1 MSTFLGKKEGKT
13 LLGMLLTALYLLSL
27 LYGGASGRAEAVGS
41 AAMDGAQA
49 AVEFLLRM
57 AGGICLW
64 SGVLEL
70 LERCGAAAGLARLL
84 RPVLKGLFPCSA
96 GKEDVLAALTEN
108 LSANLLGLGNA
119 ATPAGIRAARG
130 MAALG
135 ERSRDELCLLVVLN
149 TASLQLL
156 PTTVATLRA
165 SLGAS
170 APFDILPAVWFS
182 SACSVC
188 CGLGAAALLKRLW
201 R

>member
-1 MSTFLGKKEGKT
+1 MEGKT
-13 LLGMLLTALYLLSL
+13 LLGIMLTALYLLSL
-27 LYGGASGRAEAVGS
+27 LYGGATGRAGAVGA
-41 AAMDGAQA
+41 AAMEGAQA
-49 AVEFLLRM
+49 AVEFSLRM

-70 LERCGAAAGLARLL
+70 LERCGAAAGLAAWLRPLL
-84 RPVLKGLFPCSA
+84 RRLFPRSA
-96 GKEDVLAALTEN
+96 EKEELLAALTEN

-135 ERSRDELCLLVVLN
+135 ESSRDELCLLVVLN

-156 PTTVATLRA
+156 PAGVATLRA

-170 APFDILPAVWFS
+170 APFDLLPAVWLS